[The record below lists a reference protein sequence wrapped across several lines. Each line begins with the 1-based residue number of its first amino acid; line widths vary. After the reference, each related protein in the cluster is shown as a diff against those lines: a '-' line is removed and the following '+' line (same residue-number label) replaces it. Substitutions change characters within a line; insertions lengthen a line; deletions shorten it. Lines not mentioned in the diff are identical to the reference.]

1 MRIEKWGFLLSY
13 IIYLIFCTVF
23 SVSGANKDAINSMI
37 FSITIASAAFALS
50 DLFFT
55 IININKRERKLLFD
69 LYYITHNLRN
79 VYIKKLE
86 TKYGG
91 QAKQRID
98 MLETLFEN
106 DDDMVNNFL
115 FQKLTKKEN
124 ELFLEK
130 IQNSSLDS
138 EFLEFVKNYNQT
150 PVSDGIKEISN
161 RNQETKDIDEIL
173 RVQKKKERVY
183 YIIATSFAVA
193 GLISLLVILTIR
205 YQPADYINN
214 VITVLAFMCV
224 ILNLF
229 VKDYYK
235 AESIKELENE
245 KKKLLE
251 EWRETN
257 K

>member
-50 DLFFT
+50 DLFFM

-69 LYYITHNLRN
+69 LYYITHNLGN
-79 VYIKKLE
+79 IYIKKLE

-98 MLETLFEN
+98 MSETLFEN
-106 DDDMVNNFL
+106 DDD
-115 FQKLTKKEN
+115 
-124 ELFLEK
+124 
-130 IQNSSLDS
+130 
-138 EFLEFVKNYNQT
+138 
-150 PVSDGIKEISN
+150 IKEISN

-183 YIIATSFAVA
+183 YIMATITAIA

-205 YQPADYINN
+205 CQPVDYINN
-214 VITVLAFMCV
+214 VITVLAFICV
-224 ILNLF
+224 IFNLF

-235 AESIKELENE
+235 AESIKKLENE

-251 EWRETN
+251 EWREAN

>member
-1 MRIEKWGFLLSY
+1 MYIMNILSLLSY
-13 IIYLIFCTVF
+13 
-23 SVSGANKDAINSMI
+23 
-37 FSITIASAAFALS
+37 S
-50 DLFFT
+50 D
-55 IININKRERKLLFD
+55 
-69 LYYITHNLRN
+69 
-79 VYIKKLE
+79 VC
-86 TKYGG
+86 
-91 QAKQRID
+91 
-98 MLETLFEN
+98 
-106 DDDMVNNFL
+106 
-115 FQKLTKKEN
+115 
-124 ELFLEK
+124 
-130 IQNSSLDS
+130 LDR

-183 YIIATSFAVA
+183 YIMATITAIA

-205 YQPADYINN
+205 CQPVDYINN

-235 AESIKELENE
+235 AESIKKLENE

-251 EWRETN
+251 EWR
-257 K
+257 

>member
-13 IIYLIFCTVF
+13 IGYLIFCTVF

-55 IININKRERKLLFD
+55 IININKRERKLSFD
-69 LYYITHNLRN
+69 LYYITHNLGN

-86 TKYGG
+86 TKYGS

-98 MLETLFEN
+98 MSETLFEN
-106 DDDMVNNFL
+106 DDD
-115 FQKLTKKEN
+115 
-124 ELFLEK
+124 
-130 IQNSSLDS
+130 
-138 EFLEFVKNYNQT
+138 
-150 PVSDGIKEISN
+150 IKEISN

-183 YIIATSFAVA
+183 YIMATITAIA

-205 YQPADYINN
+205 CQPVDYINN
-214 VITVLAFMCV
+214 VITVLAFICV
-224 ILNLF
+224 IFNLF

-235 AESIKELENE
+235 AESIKKLENE

-251 EWRETN
+251 EWREAN